1 MNPLGR
7 YASYHD
13 LARLECGRLLRKSSV
28 ARGRLVNHW
37 TSPRAFKA
45 KHRHPADQAVKIQNG
60 HGFEKGTDGGEAAA
74 ALLFGGVAAV
84 SPAGRMAGSVE
95 DRRRRLA
102 RPLAEMAVRR

>member
-1 MNPLGR
+1 M
-7 YASYHD
+7 
-13 LARLECGRLLRKSSV
+13 
-28 ARGRLVNHW
+28 
-37 TSPRAFKA
+37 
-45 KHRHPADQAVKIQNG
+45 KIQNG

-102 RPLAEMAVRR
+102 RTLGEMAVRR